1 MNNKKITSIRV
12 AERTLQ
18 QLQIIKAIERRA
30 TYDDII
36 TDLLNKHYSDSKFNN
51 EFFEQQ
57 T

>member
-36 TDLLNKHYSDSKFNN
+36 TDLLNKYYNNSKLNK
-51 EFFEQQ
+51 ELFEQ
-57 T
+57 